1 LYDDRSGME
10 AFLLDGVFGN
20 IKLPELKLQV

>member
-1 LYDDRSGME
+1 LYDDRSGIA